1 MVYINKNKVLRELE
15 EIIKLRIGNDH
26 HEAQNSINI
35 LEQFRQRVF
44 LESTIEKTLD
54 FNRSL
59 NWNHEEENVHLVNNA
74 EELLEVFKLR
84 SDVFGSLK
92 YENEFPDS
100 ISGLNFDTFDHH
112 AAIVFCK
119 TNNELTGTCRLI
131 FDTHK
136 KLPTDEKY
144 SLDYIREEY
153 SSIGEV
159 SRLVTKQDK
168 SGLNLEFKY
177 LTRGIYRILENNP
190 INASVSAMK
199 QSHFKLYSK
208 FGGFK
213 VEKELKGYGH
223 IDYDVV
229 VTSWNPKEISP
240 FFKKHFLE

>member
-1 MVYINKNKVLRELE
+1 MVYINNNRVFRELE
-15 EIIKLRIGNDH
+15 EILKLRIDNDQ

-59 NWNHEEENVHLVNNA
+59 NWNHEEKHVHLVNNA

-84 SDVFGSLK
+84 SDVFGSLN

-119 TNNELTGTCRLI
+119 TNNVLSGTCRLI
-131 FDTHK
+131 FDTHR

-144 SLDYIREEY
+144 SLDYIREKY
-153 SSIGEV
+153 SSIAEV

-177 LTRGIYRILENNP
+177 LTRGIYRVLENNP

>member
-1 MVYINKNKVLRELE
+1 MVCINKNKVLSELE

-26 HEAQNSINI
+26 HEAQNSINV

-44 LESTIEKTLD
+44 LESTIEKTLH

-131 FDTHK
+131 FDTYK

-159 SRLVTKQDK
+159 SRLVTKQNK

-213 VEKELKGYGH
+213 VEKELKSYGH

-229 VTSWNPKEISP
+229 VTSWNPHKISP
-240 FFKKHFLE
+240 FFKKLFLE

>member
-1 MVYINKNKVLRELE
+1 MVSINKNKAFRELE
-15 EIIKLRIGNDH
+15 EIIKLRIGNDQYK
-26 HEAQNSINI
+26 AQNNSNL
-35 LEQFRQRVF
+35 LEQFRQRIF

-54 FNRSL
+54 FNRNL
-59 NWNHEEENVHLVNNA
+59 NWNYEEENVHLVNNA

-84 SDVFGSLK
+84 SDVFGSLN
-92 YENEFPDS
+92 YENEFPDC
-100 ISGLNFDTFDHH
+100 ISGLNFDTYDYH

-119 TNNELTGTCRLI
+119 TNNVLSGTCRLI
-131 FDTHK
+131 FDTHR

-229 VTSWNPKEISP
+229 VTSWNPKEISL

>member
-1 MVYINKNKVLRELE
+1 MVCINKNKVLSELE

-26 HEAQNSINI
+26 HEAQNSINV

-44 LESTIEKTLD
+44 LESTIEKTLH

-59 NWNHEEENVHLVNNA
+59 NWNYEEENVHLVNNA

-159 SRLVTKQDK
+159 SRLVTKQNK

-229 VTSWNPKEISP
+229 VTSWNPQKISP
-240 FFKKHFLE
+240 FFKKLFLE